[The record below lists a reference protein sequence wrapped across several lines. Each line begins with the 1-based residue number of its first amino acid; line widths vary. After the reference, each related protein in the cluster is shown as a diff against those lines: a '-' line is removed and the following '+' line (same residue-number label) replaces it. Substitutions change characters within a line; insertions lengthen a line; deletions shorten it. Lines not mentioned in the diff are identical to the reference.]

1 MSKRKEVDKEKE
13 KSALIGYIQNLATK
27 IMLARSFVRHHVSIQ
42 QNNECF
48 NRAKFLNLRKLN
60 LLWHHQCSKHVRY
73 TFFFSLEGVD
83 G

>member
-1 MSKRKEVDKEKE
+1 MSKRKEVDKKKE
-13 KSALIGYIQNLATK
+13 KYALIGYIQKLARN
-27 IMLARSFVRHHVSIQ
+27 IMLARSFVRHHISIR

-48 NRAKFLNLRKLN
+48 NRTKLLNLRELN